1 MNAEQVTTT
10 RRLSLV
16 IGAAAFVTAV
26 LVLLACYPA
35 LRENREMR
43 QNEAR
48 KSARSWLVCTRVNM
62 DIISDA
68 LALYVR
74 TNGNSESVNLGM
86 LVRSGLLPEWSEIY
100 ICPSWYRIEPF
111 EKDYEETFRRT
122 IFTPSH
128 FAACYSNCSYYIELS
143 NNAFHV
149 RCRYHTNAINYTV
162 PCGKKK
168 S

>member
-1 MNAEQVTTT
+1 MTTT

-16 IGAAAFVTAV
+16 IGAVALAAAG

-35 LRENREMR
+35 LRENRQMR

-48 KSARSWLVCTRVNM
+48 KSARIWLVCTRVNM

-74 TNGNSESVNLGM
+74 TNANSESVNLGM

-111 EKDYEETFRRT
+111 EKDYEETFRKT

-128 FAACYSNCSYYIELS
+128 IAACYSNCSYYIES
-143 NNAFHV
+143 SPDKFCV
-149 RCRYHTNAINYTV
+149 RCRYHTNALNYTV
-162 PCGKKK
+162 PCGK
-168 S
+168 SLSD